1 MPCAGYLGH
10 LLAELDVLCFIERLS
25 CQNTR
30 EERTITLVSESIAVL
45 STSMKGRSSWRFVS
59 SSFRLRLPP
68 HEEKAQSC
76 GEESDFHHEHP
87 VFCTAVQKSQHKVV
101 ILPDYRA
108 AIISRM
114 SYNNIME
121 VTNMELVRKQTYIT
135 PAQDRAVKRLAQQ
148 QGITEAEILRKAL
161 DLLLAREG
169 IKENEDPLADLIGL
183 FSGPPKVDHD
193 DIYR

>member
-1 MPCAGYLGH
+1 MITFIAIASPIVVVSTSLSLLVEV
-10 LLAELDVLCFIERLS
+10 LLALYQSPHFVLVEVYHRVKII
-25 CQNTR
+25 N
-30 EERTITLVSESIAVL
+30 
-45 STSMKGRSSWRFVS
+45 
-59 SSFRLRLPP
+59 
-68 HEEKAQSC
+68 
-76 GEESDFHHEHP
+76 
-87 VFCTAVQKSQHKVV
+87 QKIV
-101 ILPDYRA
+101 IV

-148 QGITEAEILRKAL
+148 QGTTEAEILRKAL

-169 IKENEDPLADLIGL
+169 IGENEDPLADLIGL
-183 FSGPPKVDHD
+183 FSGPSQVDHD

>member
-1 MPCAGYLGH
+1 
-10 LLAELDVLCFIERLS
+10 
-25 CQNTR
+25 
-30 EERTITLVSESIAVL
+30 
-45 STSMKGRSSWRFVS
+45 
-59 SSFRLRLPP
+59 LPP

-76 GEESDFHHEHP
+76 GEEIDFHHEHT
-87 VFCTAVQKSQHKVV
+87 VFCTAVKQSQHKVV
-101 ILPDYRA
+101 ILSNYRV

-148 QGITEAEILRKAL
+148 QGTTEAEILRKAL

-169 IKENEDPLADLIGL
+169 IGENEDPLADLIGL
-183 FSGPPKVDHD
+183 FSGPSEVDHD